1 MDDREPFD
9 APTLAV
15 ADNAAISEAV
25 REPLSRHRLAVP
37 DIVPESAPVY
47 AAGSV
52 HGPVYDALGNRIE
65 RPAPPVVGTLTPA
78 GKFEPLAGHHRL
90 AA

>member
-15 ADNAAISEAV
+15 ADNAGISEAV
-25 REPLSRHRLAVP
+25 REPLSRHRLAIP

-52 HGPVYDALGNRIE
+52 HGPVYDAHGNRLE
-65 RPAPPVVGTLTPA
+65 RPAPPAVGTLTPA
-78 GKFEPLAGHHRL
+78 GKFEPLARRYRS